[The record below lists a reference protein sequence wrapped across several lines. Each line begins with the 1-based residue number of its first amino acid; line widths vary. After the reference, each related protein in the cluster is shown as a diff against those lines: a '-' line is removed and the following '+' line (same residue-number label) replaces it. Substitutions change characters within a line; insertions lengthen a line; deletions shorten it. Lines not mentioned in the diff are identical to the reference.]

1 MISKYHFPFKKIILS
16 FLEQWLI
23 PGMGQK
29 NYKVSLEVGCPRKHR
44 GAQELLETY
53 LRVTEASLKRLP
65 VAESEII
72 EHQKNIMILMHHN
85 II

>member
-1 MISKYHFPFKKIILS
+1 M
-16 FLEQWLI
+16 EQWLI

-29 NYKVSLEVGCPRKHR
+29 NYKVSLEVGCPRKHG

-53 LRVTEASLKRLP
+53 LRVTEASLKGLP
-65 VAESEII
+65 LAES
-72 EHQKNIMILMHHN
+72 EHQKNPMILMHHN